1 MDEGFMSL
9 IPSHR
14 VYIDHLIDKGVI
26 DHYVVSMETQRVWI
40 TMTTE
45 TKEEAENYLSRSPV
59 YKYWKVEIDELVVFD
74 GHQYRLPVVQLN

>member
-1 MDEGFMSL
+1 MDEEFMSL
-9 IPSHR
+9 IPPHR

-74 GHQYRLPVVQLN
+74 GHHYRLPVVQLN

>member
-74 GHQYRLPVVQLN
+74 GHHYRLPVVQLN